1 MLSGAE
7 LQNLN
12 VLAAQWVAPTVDY
25 HGLAPELVLAGGLC
39 LVLILDLF
47 IDDRKKWLLSV
58 ISSFTLLVAMLPVLT
73 LALSDVQ
80 VRSMFDGRYVV
91 DNFSLV
97 MKGVFLLSG
106 YVVVL
111 LSSSHVEQGEYWRG
125 EYWFLLLTSLLGML
139 MMTSSRDLVS
149 IFVALEF
156 LSIPAYMLAAW
167 RKRDEKS
174 NEAGVKYFMLGVFA
188 SAVML
193 YGMSL
198 LYGTTNSTLL
208 VDIGSKITVDG
219 EFSAVHALAVV
230 FVVVGFAFKVSA
242 VPFHTWAPD
251 TYEGAPTPV
260 TAFLSVASKAAG
272 FVALVVLIYTAF
284 PMAQDVWQPFIWVLS
299 VLTMTVGNVLAL
311 KQHNIVRMIAY
322 SSISQGGFVLMPLA
336 VAGMQNSGDSAL
348 RSVVLYMIIY
358 AATNL
363 GVFAVILSV
372 SRKTRSGEIS
382 SFGGLFSY
390 APTLGV
396 LMTLFMASL
405 AGIPP
410 LGGWIAKF
418 VAFQSLL
425 QSQSSWGY
433 ALALVGA
440 VNSVIAFGYYGNV
453 MREIWMR
460 PVPDGDTTPI
470 KTPGSLAIALAITST
485 ATLIFG
491 VLPAVGLH
499 FADLAEIAGAIS
511 R

>member
-1 MLSGAE
+1 M
-7 LQNLN
+7 QHLN
-12 VLAAQWVAPTVDY
+12 ILAAQWVAPSIDY
-25 HGLAPELVLAGGLC
+25 FGLAPELVLAGGLC
-39 LVLILDLF
+39 VVLLVDLF
-47 IDDRKKWLLSV
+47 IDERKKWLLSV
-58 ISSFTLLVAMLPVLT
+58 ISSFTLLAAMVPVLM
-73 LALSDVQ
+73 LGLSETS

-97 MKGVFLLSG
+97 IKALFLLAG

-111 LSSSHVEQGEYWRG
+111 LSSSHIEQGEYWRG
-125 EYWFLLLTSLLGML
+125 EYWFLLLSSLLGML
-139 MMTSSRDLVS
+139 MMASSRDLVS

-167 RKRDEKS
+167 RKRDPKS

-198 LYGTTNSTLL
+198 MYGVANSTLL
-208 VDIGSKITVDG
+208 SDIGANVTATG

-230 FVVVGFAFKVSA
+230 FVIVGFAFKVSA

-272 FVALVVLIYTAF
+272 FVALVVLLYTAF
-284 PMAQDVWQPFIWVLS
+284 PLAQDIWQPLIWVLS
-299 VLTMTVGNVLAL
+299 ALTMTVGNVLAL

-336 VAGMQNSGDSAL
+336 VAGLSGSGTTAL
-348 RSVVLYMIIY
+348 RAVVLYMIVY

-363 GVFAVILSV
+363 GVFAIILAV
-372 SRKTRSGEIS
+372 SNKTRSGEIS
-382 SFGGLFSY
+382 SYGGLFSY

-396 LMTLFMASL
+396 LMTIFLASL

-418 VAFQSLL
+418 VAFQSLI
-425 QSQSSWGY
+425 QSQSNWGY

-460 PVPDGDTTPI
+460 PVPDGDVTTI
-470 KTPGSLAIALAITST
+470 SVPGSLRLGFAITAG
-485 ATLIFG
+485 ATLLFG
-491 VLPAVGLH
+491 ILPGVGLH
-499 FADLAEIAGAIS
+499 FADLAEIAGAIT

>member
-1 MLSGAE
+1 MQS
-7 LQNLN
+7 LN
-12 VLAAQWVAPTVDY
+12 IFAAQWVAPTIDY
-25 HGLAPELVLAGGLC
+25 FGLAPELVLAGGLC
-39 LVLILDLF
+39 LVLMLDLF
-47 IDDRKKWLLSV
+47 IDERKKWMLTA
-58 ISSFTLLVAMLPVLT
+58 ISSFTLLAAMVPVLM
-73 LALSDVQ
+73 LALAETE
-80 VRSMFDGRYVV
+80 VRTMFDGRYVV

-97 MKGVFLLSG
+97 MKAVFLLAG

-111 LSSSHVEQGEYWRG
+111 LSSSHIEQGEYWRG

-139 MMTSSRDLVS
+139 MMASSRDLVS

-167 RKRDEKS
+167 RKRDPKS
-174 NEAGVKYFMLGVFA
+174 NEAGVKYFLLGVFA

-198 LYGTTNSTLL
+198 MYGVANSTLL
-208 VDIGSKITVDG
+208 TEIGAKFTATG
-219 EFSAVHALAVV
+219 EFSSVHALAVV

-272 FVALVVLIYTAF
+272 FVALVVLLYTAF
-284 PMAQDVWQPFIWVLS
+284 PLAQDIWQPFIWVLS
-299 VLTMTVGNVLAL
+299 ALTMTIGNVLAL

-336 VAGMQNSGDSAL
+336 VAGLSGSGTTAL

-363 GVFAVILSV
+363 GVFAIILAV
-372 SRKTRSGEIS
+372 SNKTRSGEVS
-382 SFGGLFSY
+382 SYGGLFSY
-390 APTLGV
+390 APALGV
-396 LMTLFMASL
+396 LMTLFLASL

-410 LGGWIAKF
+410 FGGWIAKF
-418 VAFQSLL
+418 VAFQSLI
-425 QSQSSWGY
+425 QSQSAWGY
-433 ALALVGA
+433 ALAIVGA
-440 VNSVIAFGYYGNV
+440 VNSVVAFGYYGNV

-460 PVPDGDTTPI
+460 PVPDNDTTAI
-470 KTPGSLAIALAITST
+470 SVPGSLKLALVITAG
-485 ATLIFG
+485 ATLVFG
-491 VLPAVGLH
+491 ILPGVGLY
-499 FADLAEIAGAIS
+499 FADLSEIAGAII

>member
-1 MLSGAE
+1 

-12 VLAAQWVAPTVDY
+12 VLSAQWVAPTIDY
-25 HGLAPELVLAGGLC
+25 HGLAPELVVAGGLC

-47 IDDRKKWLLSV
+47 MDERKKWLLSV
-58 ISSFTLLVAMLPVLT
+58 ISSFTLLAAMIPVLT

-106 YVVVL
+106 YVVIL
-111 LSSSHVEQGEYWRG
+111 LSSSHVEEGEYWRG
-125 EYWFLLLTSLLGML
+125 EYWFLLLSSLLGML

-167 RKRDEKS
+167 RKRDTKS

-198 LYGTTNSTLL
+198 LYGVTNSTLL
-208 VDIGSKITVDG
+208 VDIAAQVTGTG

-251 TYEGAPTPV
+251 TYEGAPAPV

-272 FVALVVLIYTAF
+272 FVAIVVLVCTAF
-284 PMAQDVWQPFIWVLS
+284 PLAQDIWQPFFWVLS
-299 VLTMTVGNVLAL
+299 ALTMTVGNILAL

-336 VAGMQNSGDSAL
+336 VAGMSGSANSAL

-363 GVFAVILSV
+363 GVFAVILAV

-390 APTLGV
+390 APALGV
-396 LMTLFMASL
+396 MMTLFMASL

-425 QSQSSWGY
+425 SSQSSWAYG
-433 ALALVGA
+433 LAIIGA

-460 PVPDGDTTPI
+460 PVPDGDVAQI
-470 KTPGSLAIALAITST
+470 KIPGSLALALGITSV
-485 ATLIFG
+485 ATLVFGIF
-491 VLPAVGLH
+491 PAVGLH
-499 FADLAEIAGAIS
+499 FADLAEIAGALS

>member
-1 MLSGAE
+1 M
-7 LQNLN
+7 QTLN
-12 VLAAQWVAPTVDY
+12 ILAAQWVAPTIDY
-25 HGLAPELVLAGGLC
+25 FGLAPELVLAGGLC
-39 LVLILDLF
+39 LVLMLDLF
-47 IDDRKKWLLSV
+47 IDERKKWMLTA
-58 ISSFTLLVAMLPVLT
+58 ISSFTLLAAMVPVLM
-73 LALSDVQ
+73 LALSETE
-80 VRSMFDGRYVV
+80 VRTMFDGRYVV

-97 MKGVFLLSG
+97 MKAVFLLAG

-111 LSSSHVEQGEYWRG
+111 LSSSHIEQGEYWRG

-139 MMTSSRDLVS
+139 MMASSRDLVS

-167 RKRDEKS
+167 RKRDPKS
-174 NEAGVKYFMLGVFA
+174 NEAGVKYFLLGVFA

-198 LYGTTNSTLL
+198 MYGVANSTLL
-208 VDIGSKITVDG
+208 TEIGAKFTATG
-219 EFSAVHALAVV
+219 EFSSVHALAVV

-272 FVALVVLIYTAF
+272 FVALVVLLYTAF
-284 PMAQDVWQPFIWVLS
+284 PLAQDIWQPFIWVLS
-299 VLTMTVGNVLAL
+299 ALTMTIGNVLAL

-336 VAGMQNSGDSAL
+336 VAGLSGSGTTAL

-363 GVFAVILSV
+363 GVFAIILAV
-372 SRKTRSGEIS
+372 SNKTRSGEVS
-382 SFGGLFSY
+382 SYGGLFSY
-390 APTLGV
+390 APALGV
-396 LMTLFMASL
+396 LMTLFLASL

-410 LGGWIAKF
+410 FGGWIAKF
-418 VAFQSLL
+418 VAFQSLI
-425 QSQSSWGY
+425 QSQSAWGY
-433 ALALVGA
+433 ALAIVGA
-440 VNSVIAFGYYGNV
+440 VNSVVAFGYYGNV

-460 PVPDGDTTPI
+460 PVPDNDTTAI
-470 KTPGSLAIALAITST
+470 SVPGSLKLALVITAG
-485 ATLIFG
+485 ATLVFG
-491 VLPAVGLH
+491 ILPGVGLY
-499 FADLAEIAGAIS
+499 FADLAEIAGAII

>member
-1 MLSGAE
+1 M
-7 LQNLN
+7 QTLN
-12 VLAAQWVAPTVDY
+12 IFAAQWVAPTIDY
-25 HGLAPELVLAGGLC
+25 FGLAPELVLAGGLC
-39 LVLILDLF
+39 LVLMLDLF
-47 IDDRKKWLLSV
+47 IDERKKWMLTA
-58 ISSFTLLVAMLPVLT
+58 ITSFTLLAAMVPVLM
-73 LALSDVQ
+73 LALSETE
-80 VRSMFDGRYVV
+80 VRTMFDGRYVV

-97 MKGVFLLSG
+97 MKAVFLLAG

-111 LSSSHVEQGEYWRG
+111 LSSSHIEQGEYWRG

-139 MMTSSRDLVS
+139 MMASSRDLVS

-167 RKRDEKS
+167 RKRDPKS
-174 NEAGVKYFMLGVFA
+174 NEAGVKYFLLGVFA

-198 LYGTTNSTLL
+198 MYGVANSTLL
-208 VDIGSKITVDG
+208 TEIGAKITATG

-272 FVALVVLIYTAF
+272 FVALVVLLYTAF
-284 PMAQDVWQPFIWVLS
+284 PLAQDIWQPFIWVLS
-299 VLTMTVGNVLAL
+299 ALTMTIGNVLAL

-336 VAGMQNSGDSAL
+336 VAGLAGSGTTAL
-348 RSVVLYMIIY
+348 RSVVLYMIVY

-363 GVFAVILSV
+363 GVFAIILAV
-372 SRKTRSGEIS
+372 ANKTRSGEIS
-382 SFGGLFSY
+382 SYGGLFSY

-396 LMTLFMASL
+396 LMTLFLASL

-418 VAFQSLL
+418 VAFQSLI
-425 QSQSSWGY
+425 QSQSTWGY
-433 ALALVGA
+433 ALAFVGA
-440 VNSVIAFGYYGNV
+440 VNSVVAFGYYGNV

-460 PVPDGDTTPI
+460 PVPDSDTTLI
-470 KTPGSLAIALAITST
+470 SVPGSLKLALVITAG
-485 ATLIFG
+485 ATLVFG
-491 VLPAVGLH
+491 ILPGVGLQ
-499 FADLAEIAGAIS
+499 FADLAEIAGAII

>member
-1 MLSGAE
+1 M
-7 LQNLN
+7 QNFQIF
-12 VLAAQWVAPTVDY
+12 AAQWVAPSIDY
-25 HGLAPELVLAGGLC
+25 FGLAPELVLAGGLC
-39 LVLILDLF
+39 LVLMLDLF
-47 IDDRKKWLLSV
+47 IDERKKWILSA
-58 ISSFTLLVAMLPVLT
+58 ISSFTLLFAMVPVLL
-73 LALSDVQ
+73 LALSDTE
-80 VRSMFDGRYVV
+80 VRTMFDGRYVV

-97 MKGVFLLSG
+97 MKAVFLLAG

-111 LSSSHVEQGEYWRG
+111 LSSSHIEQGEYWRG

-149 IFVALEF
+149 MFVALEF

-167 RKRDEKS
+167 RKRDPKS

-198 LYGTTNSTLL
+198 MYGVANSTLFT
-208 VDIGSKITVDG
+208 DIAKNLTATG
-219 EFSAVHALAVV
+219 EFSSVHALSVV
-230 FVVVGFAFKVSA
+230 FVIVGFAFKVSA

-272 FVALVVLIYTAF
+272 FVALVVLLYTAF
-284 PMAQDVWQPFIWVLS
+284 PQAQDIWQPFIWILS
-299 VLTMTVGNVLAL
+299 ALTMTIGNVLAL
-311 KQHNIVRMIAY
+311 KQSNIVRMIAY

-336 VAGMQNSGDSAL
+336 VAGLAGSGTTAL
-348 RSVVLYMIIY
+348 RSVVLYMIVY

-363 GVFAVILSV
+363 GVFAIILAV
-372 SRKTRSGEIS
+372 ANKTRSGEIS
-382 SFGGLFSY
+382 SYGGLFSY
-390 APTLGV
+390 APALGV
-396 LMTLFMASL
+396 LMTLFLASL

-418 VAFQSLL
+418 VAFQSLI
-425 QSQSSWGY
+425 QSQSAWGY
-433 ALALVGA
+433 ALAIIGA
-440 VNSVIAFGYYGNV
+440 VNSVVAFGYYGNV

-460 PVPDGDTTPI
+460 PVPDEDVTPI
-470 KTPGSLAIALAITST
+470 LVPGSLKLALVITAG
-485 ATLIFG
+485 ATLVFG
-491 VLPAVGLH
+491 ILPGVGLQ
-499 FADLAEIAGAIS
+499 FADLAEIAGAII

>member
-1 MLSGAE
+1 M
-7 LQNLN
+7 QTLN
-12 VLAAQWVAPTVDY
+12 ILAAQWVAPTIDY
-25 HGLAPELVLAGGLC
+25 FGLAPELVLAGGLC
-39 LVLILDLF
+39 LVLMLDLF
-47 IDDRKKWLLSV
+47 IDERKKWMLTA
-58 ISSFTLLVAMLPVLT
+58 ITSFTLLVAMVPVLM
-73 LALSDVQ
+73 LALSETE
-80 VRSMFDGRYVV
+80 VRTMFDGRYVV

-97 MKGVFLLSG
+97 MKAVFLLAG

-111 LSSSHVEQGEYWRG
+111 LSSSHIEQGEYWRG

-139 MMTSSRDLVS
+139 MMASSRDLVS

-167 RKRDEKS
+167 RKRDPKS
-174 NEAGVKYFMLGVFA
+174 NEAGVKYFLLGVFA

-198 LYGTTNSTLL
+198 MYGVANSTLL
-208 VDIGSKITVDG
+208 TEIGAKITATG

-272 FVALVVLIYTAF
+272 FVALVVLLYTAF
-284 PMAQDVWQPFIWVLS
+284 PLAQDIWQPFIWVLS
-299 VLTMTVGNVLAL
+299 ALTMTIGNVLAL

-336 VAGMQNSGDSAL
+336 VAGLAGSGTTAL
-348 RSVVLYMIIY
+348 RSVVLYMIVY

-363 GVFAVILSV
+363 GVFAIILAV
-372 SRKTRSGEIS
+372 ANKTRSGEIS
-382 SFGGLFSY
+382 SYGGLFSY

-396 LMTLFMASL
+396 LMTLFLASL

-418 VAFQSLL
+418 VAFQSLI
-425 QSQSSWGY
+425 QSQSTWGY
-433 ALALVGA
+433 ALAFVGA
-440 VNSVIAFGYYGNV
+440 VNSVVAFGYYGNV

-460 PVPDGDTTPI
+460 PVPDSDTTLI
-470 KTPGSLAIALAITST
+470 SVPGSLKLALVITAG
-485 ATLIFG
+485 ATLVFG
-491 VLPAVGLH
+491 ILPGVGLQ
-499 FADLAEIAGAIS
+499 FADLAEIAGAII

>member
-1 MLSGAE
+1 M
-7 LQNLN
+7 QNFQIF
-12 VLAAQWVAPTVDY
+12 AAQWVAPSIDY
-25 HGLAPELVLAGGLC
+25 FGLAPELVLAGGLC
-39 LVLILDLF
+39 LVLMLDLF
-47 IDDRKKWLLSV
+47 IDERKKWILSA
-58 ISSFTLLVAMLPVLT
+58 ISSFTLLFAMVPVLL
-73 LALSDVQ
+73 LALSDTE
-80 VRSMFDGRYVV
+80 VRMMFDGRYVV

-97 MKGVFLLSG
+97 MKAVFLLAG

-111 LSSSHVEQGEYWRG
+111 LSSSHIEQGEYWRG

-149 IFVALEF
+149 MFVALEF

-167 RKRDEKS
+167 RKRDPKS

-198 LYGTTNSTLL
+198 MYGVANSTLFT
-208 VDIGSKITVDG
+208 DIAKNLTATG
-219 EFSAVHALAVV
+219 EFSSVHALSVV
-230 FVVVGFAFKVSA
+230 FVIVGFAFKVSA

-272 FVALVVLIYTAF
+272 FVALVVLLYTAF
-284 PMAQDVWQPFIWVLS
+284 PQAQDIWQPFIWILS
-299 VLTMTVGNVLAL
+299 ALTMTIGNVLAL
-311 KQHNIVRMIAY
+311 KQSNIVRMIAY

-336 VAGMQNSGDSAL
+336 VAGLAGSGTTAL
-348 RSVVLYMIIY
+348 RSVVLYMIVY

-363 GVFAVILSV
+363 GVFAIILAV
-372 SRKTRSGEIS
+372 ANKTRSGEIS
-382 SFGGLFSY
+382 SYGGLFSY
-390 APTLGV
+390 APALGV
-396 LMTLFMASL
+396 LMTLFLASL

-418 VAFQSLL
+418 VAFQSLI
-425 QSQSSWGY
+425 QSQSAWGY
-433 ALALVGA
+433 ALAIIGA

-460 PVPDGDTTPI
+460 PVPDEDVTPI
-470 KTPGSLAIALAITST
+470 LVPGSLKLALVITAG
-485 ATLIFG
+485 ATLVFG
-491 VLPAVGLH
+491 ILPGVGLQ
-499 FADLAEIAGAIS
+499 FADLAEIAGAIV

>member
-1 MLSGAE
+1 MS
-7 LQNLN
+7 
-12 VLAAQWVAPTVDY
+12 VLTAQWVAPTVDY
-25 HGLAPELVLAGGLC
+25 HGLAPELVVAGGLC

-58 ISSFTLLVAMLPVLT
+58 ISSFTLLAAMIPVLT

-111 LSSSHVEQGEYWRG
+111 LSSSHVEEGEYWRG
-125 EYWFLLLTSLLGML
+125 EYWFLLLSSLLGML

-167 RKRDEKS
+167 RKRDTKS

-198 LYGTTNSTLL
+198 LYGVTNSTLL
-208 VDIGSKITVDG
+208 VDIASQVTGTG

-251 TYEGAPTPV
+251 TYEGAPAPV

-284 PMAQDVWQPFIWVLS
+284 PLAHDIWQPFFWGLS
-299 VLTMTVGNVLAL
+299 ALTMTVGNVLAL

-336 VAGMQNSGDSAL
+336 VAGMSGSANSAL

-363 GVFAVILSV
+363 GVFAVILAV

-390 APTLGV
+390 APALGV

-425 QSQSSWGY
+425 SSQSSWAY
-433 ALALVGA
+433 ALALIGA
-440 VNSVIAFGYYGNV
+440 VNSVIAFGYYGYV

-460 PVPDGDTTPI
+460 PVPDGDITQI
-470 KTPGSLAIALAITST
+470 KIPGSLSLALGITSV
-485 ATLIFG
+485 ATLVFGIF
-491 VLPAVGLH
+491 PAIGLH
-499 FADLAEIAGAIS
+499 FADLAEIAGALS